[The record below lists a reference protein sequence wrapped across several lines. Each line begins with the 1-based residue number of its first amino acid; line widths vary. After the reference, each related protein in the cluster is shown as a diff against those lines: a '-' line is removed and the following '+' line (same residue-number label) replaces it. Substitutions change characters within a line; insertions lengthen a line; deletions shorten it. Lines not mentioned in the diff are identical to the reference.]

1 LLKFHFSKDLIK
13 KKVDEKIIFYFSF
26 YFSGNSLGS
35 SDRSMAG
42 LLRTPAAVVRAMNQ
56 DTLEMLEY
64 PFITMQH
71 YPSGFIL
78 HIGKFIAYF

>member
-1 LLKFHFSKDLIK
+1 
-13 KKVDEKIIFYFSF
+13 
-26 YFSGNSLGS
+26 
-35 SDRSMAG
+35 MAG

-71 YPSGFIL
+71 YPPGFIL
-78 HIGKFIAYF
+78 HIGKFITCF